1 MNRETN
7 TLEQCDEG
15 KKIPQIPQVLSS
27 TNRWQYRVLQLFK

>member
-15 KKIPQIPQVLSS
+15 KKNPTNS
-27 TNRWQYRVLQLFK
+27 TST